1 MQTPVYPLDA
11 ELCPASVN
19 CSFFTSLLRYKAL
32 SCIYYALLSCLNRCP
47 QADENFYCCAWS
59 FDDVTGQPLVA
70 VAGLRGI
77 IRILSPIALC
87 CVKVSALLKKSV
99 FPYPTQI

>member
-11 ELCPASVN
+11 ELCLASVN
-19 CSFFTSLLRYKAL
+19 CSFFTSLLHYEVL
-32 SCIYYALLSCLNRCP
+32 SCIYYTLLSCLNQCP

-87 CVKVSALLKKSV
+87 CVKVSALFKKSV